1 MYNKKMKA
9 GLSFGFQQMNILRRM
24 NMKKGSLI
32 LRLFAAALVACML
45 ISALAGC
52 GDTRTLMSV
61 TKDGKTYTIST
72 DEFSLLMKIK
82 KLDICCSMLLT
93 RSRDTVSYWN
103 QTTDDGET
111 YEQYYKNLILDQTKA
126 ILVEKYLFE
135 ANGLSISADKLAGY
149 KSDIKTQNTYYGG
162 RGAYKQYFGYT
173 AADYYNIYMLMVARS
188 EAVVDFLF
196 GENGSQK
203 LTAEDLETY
212 YKENY
217 VGYQFIML
225 DMENKVKL
233 DEEGNRVIAKET
245 DSDGNEV
252 DSDSYETEALT
263 TEEKETK
270 QTLAKVI
277 LEELAEGAAFEDMI
291 AKYSDAYYSVEFPEG
306 MFVLKDG
313 TFISTTVTEKI
324 KDLEIG
330 EYTEEAIEVSSSKYQ
345 YIVKRVELKDK
356 VYEDEKYLELFEEY
370 EDTVKYD
377 KYENYIKT
385 FFEDIT
391 IDEAVSAE
399 YTVADT
405 YLSKY
410 ADLYYQQYLAS
421 LYSSYS
427 S

>member
-1 MYNKKMKA
+1 
-9 GLSFGFQQMNILRRM
+9 
-24 NMKKGSLI
+24 MKKGSLI
-32 LRLFAAALVACML
+32 LRLLAAALVACL
-45 ISALAGC
+45 IISAFAAC
-52 GDTRTLMSV
+52 GSAKTLMSV

-82 KLDICCSMLLT
+82 KLDICCSMLVT
-93 RSRDTVSYWN
+93 RSRDTASYWAT
-103 QTTDDGET
+103 TTDDGET
-111 YEQYYKNLILDQTKA
+111 YEEYYKNLILEQTKS
-126 ILVEKYLFE
+126 ILVEKYLFDV
-135 ANGLSISADKLAGY
+135 NGLSISSDKLAGY
-149 KSDIKTQNTYYGG
+149 KSNIKTQNTYYGG
-162 RGAYKQYFGYT
+162 KGAYKQYFGYT
-173 AADYYNIYMLMVARS
+173 AADYYNIYMMMVARS

-233 DEEGNRVIAKET
+233 DEEGNRIIAKEE
-245 DSDGNEV
+245 DSEGNEV

-263 TEEKETK
+263 DEEKETK
-270 QTLAKVI
+270 QTLVQAI
-277 LEELAEGAAFEDMI
+277 LDELAEGASFEDMI

-306 MFVLKDG
+306 MLVLKDG
-313 TFISTTVTEKI
+313 TFLSTTITEKI

-330 EYTEEAIEVSSSKYQ
+330 EYTEEAIESNKCQ

-377 KYENYIKT
+377 KYENYIET
-385 FFEDIT
+385 FFDDIT
-391 IDEAVSAE
+391 VDEAVAAE

-410 ADLYYQQYLAS
+410 ADLYYQQWW
-421 LYSSYS
+421 SSYLS
-427 S
+427 SSS

>member
-1 MYNKKMKA
+1 
-9 GLSFGFQQMNILRRM
+9 MNILRRM

-32 LRLFAAALVACML
+32 LRLLAAALVACL
-45 ISALAGC
+45 IISAFAAC
-52 GDTRTLMSV
+52 GSAKTLMSV

-82 KLDICCSMLLT
+82 KLDICCSMLVT
-93 RSRDTVSYWN
+93 RSRDTASYWAT
-103 QTTDDGET
+103 TTDDGET
-111 YEQYYKNLILDQTKA
+111 YEEYYKNLILEQTKS
-126 ILVEKYLFE
+126 ILVEKYLFDV
-135 ANGLSISADKLAGY
+135 NGLSISSDKLAGY
-149 KSDIKTQNTYYGG
+149 KSNIKTQNTYYGG
-162 RGAYKQYFGYT
+162 KGAYKQYFGYT
-173 AADYYNIYMLMVARS
+173 AADYYNIYMMMVARS

-233 DEEGNRVIAKET
+233 DEEGNRIIAKEE
-245 DSDGNEV
+245 DSEGNEV

-263 TEEKETK
+263 DEEKETK
-270 QTLAKVI
+270 QTLVQAI
-277 LEELAEGAAFEDMI
+277 LDELAEGASFEDMI

-313 TFISTTVTEKI
+313 TFLSTTITEKI

-330 EYTEEAIEVSSSKYQ
+330 EYTEEAIESNKCQ

-377 KYENYIKT
+377 KYENYIET
-385 FFEDIT
+385 FFDDIT
-391 IDEAVSAE
+391 VDEAVAAE

-410 ADLYYQQYLAS
+410 ADLYYQQWW
-421 LYSSYS
+421 SSYLS
-427 S
+427 SSS

>member
-1 MYNKKMKA
+1 
-9 GLSFGFQQMNILRRM
+9 
-24 NMKKGSLI
+24 MKKGSLI
-32 LRLFAAALVACML
+32 LRLLAAALVACL
-45 ISALAGC
+45 IISAFAAC
-52 GDTRTLMSV
+52 GSAKTLMLV

-82 KLDICCSMLLT
+82 KLDICCSMLVT
-93 RSRDTVSYWN
+93 RSRDTASYWAT
-103 QTTDDGET
+103 TTDDGET
-111 YEQYYKNLILDQTKA
+111 YEEYYKNLILEQTKS
-126 ILVEKYLFE
+126 ILVEKYLFDV
-135 ANGLSISADKLAGY
+135 NGLSISSDKLAGY
-149 KSDIKTQNTYYGG
+149 KSNIKTQNTYYGG
-162 RGAYKQYFGYT
+162 KGAYKQYFGYT
-173 AADYYNIYMLMVARS
+173 AADYYNIYMMMVARS

-233 DEEGNRVIAKET
+233 DEEGNRIIAKEE
-245 DSDGNEV
+245 DSEGNEV

-263 TEEKETK
+263 DEEKETK
-270 QTLAKVI
+270 QTLVQAI
-277 LEELAEGAAFEDMI
+277 LDELAEGASFEDMI

-313 TFISTTVTEKI
+313 TFLSTTITEKI

-330 EYTEEAIEVSSSKYQ
+330 EYTEEAIESNKCQ

-377 KYENYIKT
+377 KYENYIET
-385 FFEDIT
+385 FFDDIT
-391 IDEAVSAE
+391 VDEAVAAE

-410 ADLYYQQYLAS
+410 ADLYYQQWW
-421 LYSSYS
+421 SSYLS
-427 S
+427 SSS

>member
-1 MYNKKMKA
+1 M
-9 GLSFGFQQMNILRRM
+9 
-24 NMKKGSLI
+24 
-32 LRLFAAALVACML
+32 AAALVACL
-45 ISALAGC
+45 IISAFAAC
-52 GDTRTLMSV
+52 GSAKTLMSV

-82 KLDICCSMLLT
+82 KLDICCSMLVT
-93 RSRDTVSYWN
+93 RSRDTASYWAT
-103 QTTDDGET
+103 TTDDGET
-111 YEQYYKNLILDQTKA
+111 YEEYYKNLILEQTKS
-126 ILVEKYLFE
+126 ILVEKYLFDV
-135 ANGLSISADKLAGY
+135 NGLSISSDKLAGY
-149 KSDIKTQNTYYGG
+149 KSNIKTQNTYYGG
-162 RGAYKQYFGYT
+162 KGAYKQYFGYT
-173 AADYYNIYMLMVARS
+173 AADYYNIYMMMVARS

-233 DEEGNRVIAKET
+233 DEEGNRIIAKEE
-245 DSDGNEV
+245 DSEGNEV

-263 TEEKETK
+263 DEEKETK
-270 QTLAKVI
+270 QTLVQAI
-277 LEELAEGAAFEDMI
+277 LDELAEGASFEDMI

-313 TFISTTVTEKI
+313 TFLSTTITEKI

-330 EYTEEAIEVSSSKYQ
+330 EYTEEAIESNKCQ

-377 KYENYIKT
+377 KYENYIET
-385 FFEDIT
+385 FFDDIT
-391 IDEAVSAE
+391 VDEAVAAE

-410 ADLYYQQYLAS
+410 ADLYYQQWW
-421 LYSSYS
+421 SSYLS
-427 S
+427 SSS

>member
-1 MYNKKMKA
+1 
-9 GLSFGFQQMNILRRM
+9 
-24 NMKKGSLI
+24 MKKGSLI
-32 LRLFAAALVACML
+32 LRLLAAALVACL
-45 ISALAGC
+45 ILSAFASC
-52 GDTRTLMSV
+52 GSAKTLMSV

-82 KLDICCSMLLT
+82 KLDICCSMLVT
-93 RSRDTVSYWN
+93 RSRDTASYWA
-103 QTTDDGET
+103 TKTDDGET
-111 YEQYYKNLILDQTKA
+111 YEEYYKDLILKQTKS
-126 ILVEKYLFE
+126 ILVEKYLFD
-135 ANGLSISADKLAGY
+135 ANGLSISSDKLAGY
-149 KSDIKTQNTYYGG
+149 KSNIKTQNTYYGG
-162 RGAYKQYFGYT
+162 KGAYKQYFGYT
-173 AADYYNIYMLMVARS
+173 AADYYNVYMMMVARS

-225 DMENKVKL
+225 DMENKVKV
-233 DEEGNRVIAKET
+233 DEEGNRIIAKEK
-245 DSDGNEV
+245 DSEGNEV

-263 TEEKETK
+263 DEEKETK
-270 QTLAKVI
+270 QTLAKAI
-277 LEELAEGAAFEDMI
+277 LDELAEGASFEDMI

-313 TFISTTVTEKI
+313 TFLSTTITEKI

-330 EYTEEAIEVSSSKYQ
+330 EYTEEAIESNKCQ

-356 VYEDEKYLELFEEY
+356 VYENEKYLELFEEY

-377 KYENYIKT
+377 KYENYVET
-385 FFEDIT
+385 FFDDIT

-410 ADLYYQQYLAS
+410 ADLYYQQYW
-421 LYSSYS
+421 SSILS
-427 S
+427 SSSS

>member
-1 MYNKKMKA
+1 
-9 GLSFGFQQMNILRRM
+9 
-24 NMKKGSLI
+24 MKKGSLI
-32 LRLFAAALVACML
+32 LRLLAAALVACL
-45 ISALAGC
+45 ILSAFASC
-52 GDTRTLMSV
+52 GSAKTLMSV

-82 KLDICCSMLLT
+82 KLDICCSMLVT
-93 RSRDTVSYWN
+93 RSRYTASYWA
-103 QTTDDGET
+103 TKTDDGET
-111 YEQYYKNLILDQTKA
+111 YEDYYKNLILEQTKS
-126 ILVEKYLFE
+126 ILVEKYLFD
-135 ANGLSISADKLAGY
+135 ANGLSISSDKLAGY
-149 KSDIKTQNTYYGG
+149 KSNIKTQNTYYGG
-162 RGAYKQYFGYT
+162 KGAYKQYFGYT
-173 AADYYNIYMLMVARS
+173 AADYYNVYMMMVARS

-233 DEEGNRVIAKET
+233 DEEGNRIIAKEK
-245 DSDGNEV
+245 DSEGNEV

-263 TEEKETK
+263 DEEKETK
-270 QTLAKVI
+270 QTLAKAI
-277 LEELAEGAAFEDMI
+277 LDELAEGASFEDMI

-313 TFISTTVTEKI
+313 TFLSTAITEKI

-330 EYTEEAIEVSSSKYQ
+330 EYTEEAIESNKCQ

-377 KYENYIKT
+377 KYENYIET
-385 FFEDIT
+385 FFDDIT

-410 ADLYYQQYLAS
+410 ADLYYQQYW
-421 LYSSYS
+421 SSILS
-427 S
+427 SSSS

>member
-1 MYNKKMKA
+1 MYDYIHHD
-9 GLSFGFQQMNILRRM
+9 G
-24 NMKKGSLI
+24 
-32 LRLFAAALVACML
+32 AAAVLP
-45 ISALAGC
+45 
-52 GDTRTLMSV
+52 V

-82 KLDICCSMLLT
+82 KLDICCSMLVT
-93 RSRDTVSYWN
+93 RSRDTASYWAT
-103 QTTDDGET
+103 TTDDGET
-111 YEQYYKNLILDQTKA
+111 YEEYYKNLILEQTKS
-126 ILVEKYLFE
+126 ILVEKYLFDV
-135 ANGLSISADKLAGY
+135 NGLSISSDKLAGY
-149 KSDIKTQNTYYGG
+149 KSNIKTQNTYYGG
-162 RGAYKQYFGYT
+162 KGAYKQYFGYT
-173 AADYYNIYMLMVARS
+173 AADYYNIYMMMVARS

-233 DEEGNRVIAKET
+233 DEEGNRIIAKEE
-245 DSDGNEV
+245 DSEGNEV

-263 TEEKETK
+263 DEEKETK
-270 QTLAKVI
+270 QTLVQAI
-277 LEELAEGAAFEDMI
+277 LDELAEGASFEDMI

-313 TFISTTVTEKI
+313 TFLSTTITEKI

-330 EYTEEAIEVSSSKYQ
+330 EYTEEAIESNKCQ

-377 KYENYIKT
+377 KYENYIET
-385 FFEDIT
+385 FFDDIT
-391 IDEAVSAE
+391 VDEAVAAE

-410 ADLYYQQYLAS
+410 ADLYYQQWW
-421 LYSSYS
+421 SSYLS
-427 S
+427 SSS

>member
-1 MYNKKMKA
+1 
-9 GLSFGFQQMNILRRM
+9 M

-32 LRLFAAALVACML
+32 LRLIAAALVACLL

-52 GDTRTLMSV
+52 GSAKTLMSV

-82 KLDICCSMLLT
+82 KLDICCSMLVT
-93 RSRDTVSYWN
+93 RKRDTAEYWG
-103 QTTDDGET
+103 QKIEDGET
-111 YEQYYKNLILDQTKA
+111 YETHYKNLILDQTKS
-126 ILVEKYLFE
+126 ILVEKYLFDV
-135 ANGLSISADKLAGY
+135 NGLSISTDKLAGY
-149 KSDIKTQNTYYGG
+149 KSNIKTQNTYYGG
-162 RGAYKQYFGYT
+162 KGAYKQYFGYT
-173 AADYYNIYMLMVARS
+173 AADYYNIYMMMVARS

-203 LTAEDLETY
+203 LTAEELETY

-225 DMENKVKL
+225 DMENKVKV
-233 DEEGNRVIAKET
+233 DEEGNRVIAKKK
-245 DSDGNEV
+245 DSDGKEV
-252 DSDSYETEALT
+252 DSDSYETEKLT

-270 QTLAKVI
+270 QTLAKAI
-277 LEELAEGAAFEDMI
+277 LDELDGGAAFEDMI

-313 TFISTTVTEKI
+313 TFLSTTITNKI

-330 EYTEEAIEVSSSKYQ
+330 EYTKEAIENNKCQ

-356 VYEDEKYLELFEEY
+356 AYEDEKYLELFEGY
-370 EDTVKYD
+370 NDTVKYD
-377 KYENYIKT
+377 KYEKYIKT
-385 FFEDIT
+385 FFDDIT

-399 YTVADT
+399 FTVTDT

-410 ADLYYQQYLAS
+410 ADQYYQQYLAS
-421 LYSSYS
+421 YYSSVS
-427 S
+427 

>member
-1 MYNKKMKA
+1 
-9 GLSFGFQQMNILRRM
+9 
-24 NMKKGSLI
+24 MKKGSLI
-32 LRLFAAALVACML
+32 LRLLAAALVACL
-45 ISALAGC
+45 IISAFAAC
-52 GDTRTLMSV
+52 GSAKTLMSV

-82 KLDICCSMLLT
+82 KLDICCSMLVT
-93 RSRDTVSYWN
+93 RSRDTASYWAT
-103 QTTDDGET
+103 TTDDGET
-111 YEQYYKNLILDQTKA
+111 YEEYYKNLILEQTKS
-126 ILVEKYLFE
+126 ILVEKYLFDV
-135 ANGLSISADKLAGY
+135 NGLSISSDKLAGY
-149 KSDIKTQNTYYGG
+149 KSNIKTQNTYYGG
-162 RGAYKQYFGYT
+162 KGAYKQYFGYT
-173 AADYYNIYMLMVARS
+173 AADYYNIYMMMVARS

-233 DEEGNRVIAKET
+233 DEEGNRIIAKEE
-245 DSDGNEV
+245 DSEGNEV

-263 TEEKETK
+263 DEEKETK
-270 QTLAKVI
+270 QTLVQAI
-277 LEELAEGAAFEDMI
+277 LDELAEGASCEDMI

-313 TFISTTVTEKI
+313 TFLSTTITEKI

-330 EYTEEAIEVSSSKYQ
+330 EYTEEAIESNKCQ

-377 KYENYIKT
+377 KYENYIET
-385 FFEDIT
+385 FFDDIT
-391 IDEAVSAE
+391 VDEAVAAE

-410 ADLYYQQYLAS
+410 ADLYYQQWW
-421 LYSSYS
+421 SSYLS
-427 S
+427 SSS

>member
-1 MYNKKMKA
+1 
-9 GLSFGFQQMNILRRM
+9 M

-32 LRLFAAALVACML
+32 LRLLAAALVACL
-45 ISALAGC
+45 IISAFAAC
-52 GDTRTLMSV
+52 GSAKTLMSV

-82 KLDICCSMLLT
+82 KLDICCSMLVT
-93 RSRDTVSYWN
+93 RSRDTASYWAT
-103 QTTDDGET
+103 TTDDGET
-111 YEQYYKNLILDQTKA
+111 YEEYYKNLILEQTKS
-126 ILVEKYLFE
+126 ILVEKYLFDV
-135 ANGLSISADKLAGY
+135 NGLSISSDKLAGY
-149 KSDIKTQNTYYGG
+149 KSNIKTQNTYYGG
-162 RGAYKQYFGYT
+162 KGAYKQYFGYT
-173 AADYYNIYMLMVARS
+173 AADYYNIYMMMVARS

-233 DEEGNRVIAKET
+233 DEEGNRIIAKEE
-245 DSDGNEV
+245 DSEGNEV

-263 TEEKETK
+263 DEEKETK
-270 QTLAKVI
+270 QTLVQAI
-277 LEELAEGAAFEDMI
+277 LDELAEGASFEDMI

-313 TFISTTVTEKI
+313 TFLSTTITEKI

-330 EYTEEAIEVSSSKYQ
+330 EYTEEAIESNKCQ

-377 KYENYIKT
+377 KYENYIET
-385 FFEDIT
+385 FFDDIT
-391 IDEAVSAE
+391 VDEAVAAE

-410 ADLYYQQYLAS
+410 ADLYYQQWW
-421 LYSSYS
+421 SSYLS
-427 S
+427 SSS

>member
-1 MYNKKMKA
+1 
-9 GLSFGFQQMNILRRM
+9 
-24 NMKKGSLI
+24 MKKRSLI
-32 LRLFAAALVACML
+32 LRLLAAALVACL
-45 ISALAGC
+45 IISAFAAC
-52 GDTRTLMSV
+52 GSAKTVMSV
-61 TKDGKTYTIST
+61 TKNGKTYTIST

-82 KLDICCSMLLT
+82 KLDICCSMLVT
-93 RSRDTVSYWN
+93 RSSDTASYWAG
-103 QTTDDGET
+103 TTDDGET
-111 YEQYYKNLILDQTKA
+111 KEEYYKNLILEQTKS
-126 ILVEKYLFE
+126 ILVEKYLFDV
-135 ANGLSISADKLAGY
+135 NGLSISSDTLAGY
-149 KSDIKTQNTYYGG
+149 KSNIKTQNTYYGG
-162 RGAYKQYFGYT
+162 KGAYKQYFGYT
-173 AADYYNIYMLMVARS
+173 AADYYNIYMMMVARS

-203 LTAEDLETY
+203 LTADDLETY

-233 DEEGNRVIAKET
+233 DEEGNRVIAKEK
-245 DSDGNEV
+245 DSEGNEV

-263 TEEKETK
+263 DEEKETK
-270 QTLAKVI
+270 QTLVKAI
-277 LEELAEGAAFEDMI
+277 IDELNEGASFEDMI

-313 TFISTTVTEKI
+313 TFLSTAITEGI

-330 EYTEEAIEVSSSKYQ
+330 EYTKEAIESSKCQ

-370 EDTVKYD
+370 EDTVKYE
-377 KYENYIKT
+377 KYENYIET
-385 FFEDIT
+385 FFDDIT
-391 IDEAVSAE
+391 IDEAVAAE

-410 ADLYYQQYLAS
+410 ADLYYQQL
-421 LYSSYS
+421 LSSYLS
-427 S
+427 SAS

>member
-1 MYNKKMKA
+1 
-9 GLSFGFQQMNILRRM
+9 
-24 NMKKGSLI
+24 MKKGSLI
-32 LRLFAAALVACML
+32 LRLLAAALVACL
-45 ISALAGC
+45 IISAFAAC
-52 GDTRTLMSV
+52 GSAKTLMSV

-82 KLDICCSMLLT
+82 KLDICCSMLVT
-93 RSRDTVSYWN
+93 RSRDTASYWAT
-103 QTTDDGET
+103 TTDDGET
-111 YEQYYKNLILDQTKA
+111 YEEYYKNLILEQTKS
-126 ILVEKYLFE
+126 ILVEKYLFDV
-135 ANGLSISADKLAGY
+135 NGLSISSDKLAGY
-149 KSDIKTQNTYYGG
+149 KSNIKTQNTYYGG
-162 RGAYKQYFGYT
+162 KGAYKQYFGYT
-173 AADYYNIYMLMVARS
+173 AADYYNIYMMMVART

-233 DEEGNRVIAKET
+233 DEEGNRIIAKEE
-245 DSDGNEV
+245 DSEGNEV

-263 TEEKETK
+263 DEEKETK
-270 QTLAKVI
+270 QTLVQAI
-277 LEELAEGAAFEDMI
+277 LDELAEGASFEDMI

-313 TFISTTVTEKI
+313 TFLSTTITEKI

-330 EYTEEAIEVSSSKYQ
+330 EYTEEAIESNKCQ

-377 KYENYIKT
+377 KYENYIET
-385 FFEDIT
+385 FFDDIT
-391 IDEAVSAE
+391 VDEAVAAE

-410 ADLYYQQYLAS
+410 ADLYYQQWW
-421 LYSSYS
+421 SSYLS
-427 S
+427 SSS

>member
-1 MYNKKMKA
+1 
-9 GLSFGFQQMNILRRM
+9 
-24 NMKKGSLI
+24 MKKGSLI
-32 LRLFAAALVACML
+32 LRLLAAALVACL
-45 ISALAGC
+45 IVSTLAGC
-52 GDTRTLMSV
+52 GSAKTLMSV

-82 KLDICCSMLLT
+82 KLDICCSMLVT
-93 RSRDTVSYWN
+93 RSRDTASYWA
-103 QTTDDGET
+103 TKTDEGET
-111 YEQYYKNLILDQTKA
+111 YEEYYKDLILKQTKS
-126 ILVEKYLFE
+126 ILVEKYLFD
-135 ANGLSISADKLAGY
+135 ANGLSISSDKLAGY
-149 KSDIKTQNTYYGG
+149 KSNIKTQNTYYGG
-162 RGAYKQYFGYT
+162 KGAYKQYFGYT
-173 AADYYNIYMLMVARS
+173 AADYYNIYMMMVARS
-188 EAVVDFLF
+188 EAVIDFLF
-196 GENGSQK
+196 GEDGSQK

-225 DMENKVKL
+225 DMENKVVV
-233 DEEGNRVIAKET
+233 DEDGNRVIAKEK
-245 DSDGNEV
+245 DSEGNEV

-270 QTLAKVI
+270 QTLAKAI
-277 LEELAEGAAFEDMI
+277 LDELAEGASFEDMI

-313 TFISTTVTEKI
+313 TFISSTVTEKV

-330 EYTEEAIEVSSSKYQ
+330 EYTKEAIEVSSSKYQ

-377 KYENYIKT
+377 KYEKYIES
-385 FFEDIT
+385 FFDDIT
-391 IDEAVSAE
+391 VDEAVAAE
-399 YTVADT
+399 YTIADT

-410 ADLYYQQYLAS
+410 ADLYYQQWL
-421 LYSSYS
+421 SSYLS
-427 S
+427 SAS

>member
-1 MYNKKMKA
+1 
-9 GLSFGFQQMNILRRM
+9 
-24 NMKKGSLI
+24 MKKGSLI
-32 LRLFAAALVACML
+32 LRLLAAALVACL
-45 ISALAGC
+45 IISAFAAC
-52 GDTRTLMSV
+52 GSAKTLMSV

-82 KLDICCSMLLT
+82 KLDICCSMLVT
-93 RSRDTVSYWN
+93 RSRDTASYWAT
-103 QTTDDGET
+103 TTDDGET
-111 YEQYYKNLILDQTKA
+111 YEEYYKNLILEQTKS
-126 ILVEKYLFE
+126 ILVEKYLFDV
-135 ANGLSISADKLAGY
+135 NGLSISSDKLAGY
-149 KSDIKTQNTYYGG
+149 KSNIKTQNTYYGG
-162 RGAYKQYFGYT
+162 KGAYKQYFGYT
-173 AADYYNIYMLMVARS
+173 AADYYNIYMMMVARS

-233 DEEGNRVIAKET
+233 DEEGNRIIAKEE
-245 DSDGNEV
+245 DSEGNEV

-263 TEEKETK
+263 DEEKETK
-270 QTLAKVI
+270 QTLVQAI
-277 LEELAEGAAFEDMI
+277 LDELAEGASFEDRI
-291 AKYSDAYYSVEFPEG
+291 AKYSDAYYSVEVPEG

-313 TFISTTVTEKI
+313 TFLSTTITEKI

-330 EYTEEAIEVSSSKYQ
+330 EYTEEAIESNKCQ

-377 KYENYIKT
+377 KYENYIET
-385 FFEDIT
+385 FFDDIT
-391 IDEAVSAE
+391 VDEAVAAE

-410 ADLYYQQYLAS
+410 ADLYYQQWW
-421 LYSSYS
+421 SSYLS
-427 S
+427 SSS